1 MFSFAQE
8 LLTIEIYREKQR
20 RHVYSFHKAYV
31 LKRLYPKPLRCV
43 ICNIARTFS
52 RQTCFWKIISVKRRQ
67 YTCISLAWYFRCAVE
82 GANSRVGS
90 VKAENI
96 FFANLTTETK
106 HLYSFLYLKY
116 HLGVSNVNFKKHCGV
131 FKVYKG
137 LGSMFSRFKQP
148 CLRHGRILILKF
160 VKNIIIKMIN

>member
-1 MFSFAQE
+1 M
-8 LLTIEIYREKQR
+8 
-20 RHVYSFHKAYV
+20 
-31 LKRLYPKPLRCV
+31 
-43 ICNIARTFS
+43 
-52 RQTCFWKIISVKRRQ
+52 
-67 YTCISLAWYFRCAVE
+67 E

-116 HLGVSNVNFKKHCGV
+116 HLGVSNMNFKKHRGI
-131 FKVYKG
+131 FKLYKGQKG

-160 VKNIIIKMIN
+160 VKNIIIKMIICFRNSNALYSILHYTELLVFQHWYSLWTWIVDLSWDKTWQVSPVLVNEILPARGNALQLKNWLFW

>member
-1 MFSFAQE
+1 M
-8 LLTIEIYREKQR
+8 
-20 RHVYSFHKAYV
+20 
-31 LKRLYPKPLRCV
+31 
-43 ICNIARTFS
+43 
-52 RQTCFWKIISVKRRQ
+52 
-67 YTCISLAWYFRCAVE
+67 E

-106 HLYSFLYLKY
+106 HLYSLLYLKY

-160 VKNIIIKMIN
+160 VKNIIIKMIICFRNSNALFSILHCDGTICFSALILSMNLNCRLKLG